1 MKIFLK
7 IIFVFVFCFVMYIF
21 FIGYENFLIDLGKIT
36 VYEDK
41 HISRVDVIIVL
52 GGGTS
57 QRVYAGLKLYKK
69 GISDK
74 FILTGDKLFW
84 FDEKVSWNYLAK
96 RFLIKRKVPKK
107 NIFLIRS
114 TSTYEDI
121 KNSFEFM
128 KKKGFKSAVI
138 VSDLFHTRR
147 IKLLVDKIN
156 EQYGFKIYV
165 YPSNS
170 FQYNLYDWW
179 KRERG
184 LLFWETEIVKMIFYK
199 LKGYI

>member
-1 MKIFLK
+1 
-7 IIFVFVFCFVMYIF
+7 MYIF